1 MKRETGM
8 RWLTAAI
15 LVVVALISA
24 PQTKAQVVNEATKK
38 KISIG
43 VGLFTDLWMN
53 KPSDMKVRTINQGF
67 QLNGMYSFPFGKSD
81 LSFAIGLGIG
91 VHNLYWNYLYQG
103 RTDSLQFVKINDS
116 LDYKR
121 SKLTLPYL
129 ELPIEFRL
137 KTKFK
142 MAFGVGFKIGYM
154 IYAHSKW
161 KGDDYL
167 FKTQNSVVASFKDI
181 KNLEKFTF
189 GPTLRVGYKWF
200 HVFGYYQ
207 LSGIFTKGKGPD
219 IAPLSIGFLL
229 MPF

>member
-1 MKRETGM
+1 MK
-8 RWLTAAI
+8 WLI
-15 LVVVALISA
+15 LPLMAVVALVWA
-24 PQTKAQVVNEATKK
+24 RQAGAQVVNEATKK
-38 KISIG
+38 KVSIG
-43 VGLFTDLWMN
+43 VGLFTDLWLN
-53 KPSDMKVRTINQGF
+53 TPSDMKVRTINQGF
-67 QLNGMYSFPFGKSD
+67 QVNGMYNLPFGKSNM
-81 LSFAIGLGIG
+81 SFAIGLGIG

-103 RTDSLQFVKINDS
+103 RADSLQFVKINDS

-142 MAFGVGFKIGYM
+142 MAFGVGFKVGYM

-161 KGDDYL
+161 VGDDYL
-167 FKTQNSVVASFKDI
+167 FKTPNTLVVSFKDI

-200 HVFGYYQ
+200 HAFGYYQ

-219 IAPLSIGFLL
+219 MAPLSIGFLL